1 MPSPDPTGLGAAQAI
16 AGLLL
21 LIAPLA
27 IAVVLWRRFEVL
39 EAKAAIALW
48 VLADAALIYGA
59 QHSMSARTPLLS
71 NYYVAAPFVWSGLG
85 AIAATLAGQYLGVS
99 FKNKR
104 TGAFLVVMAAG
115 IFLFRDAHELV
126 ASKDLQWRE
135 VLARD
140 PANERALTARTE
152 RLARGEDEEAIDACL
167 RRKPDACI
175 CSTLRAERR
184 VLFTT
189 GRQSAR
195 TASAR
200 EALGLVE
207 HARCDGHPMEP
218 RARAVRAVA
227 LGMLGQTEEAEALVG
242 PDFEKTPRDPRVLY
256 ARALVL
262 QQKKDPGALE
272 AAQAASKASAGP
284 GADLLVAMLLIEAGS
299 LEDAKAA
306 LKQYLGRYPDD
317 PVAVYDAALVADRL
331 RDYNAARE
339 GYFKA
344 LKLDPQQADARYNLT
359 ILTLQA
365 GATAEAK
372 SHAEKFARAFPDDP
386 RRFYLLSLV
395 GGQ

>member
-1 MPSPDPTGLGAAQAI
+1 M
-16 AGLLL
+16 
-21 LIAPLA
+21 PLA

-39 EAKAAIALW
+39 EAKAAVALW
-48 VLADAALIYGA
+48 VLADAALVYGA
-59 QHSMSARTPLLS
+59 HRSMSPGTPLLS
-71 NYYVAAPFVWSGLG
+71 SFYWAAPFVWSGLG

-115 IFLFRDAHELV
+115 IFLFRDAHDLV
-126 ASKDLQWRE
+126 ASKELQWRE

-140 PANERALTARTE
+140 PANERALTARAE

-167 RRKPDACI
+167 RRSPESCI
-175 CSTLRAERR
+175 CSTLRAERT
-184 VLFTT
+184 VLFAT

-195 TASAR
+195 GARAR
-200 EALGLVE
+200 EALGLIE
-207 HARCDGHPMEP
+207 RARCDGHAMEP
-218 RARAVRAVA
+218 RARAVRAVGLA
-227 LGMLGQTEEAEALVG
+227 MLGQTEDAEAIVG
-242 PDFEKTPRDPRVLY
+242 PALESAPRDPRLLY

-262 QQKKDPGALE
+262 QQKKDAGALE
-272 AAQAASKASAGP
+272 AAEAAAKAKAGP

-331 RDYNAARE
+331 KDYNAARE

-344 LKLDPQQADARYNLT
+344 LKLDPQLADARYNLT

-386 RRFYLLSLV
+386 RRFYLSNLV
-395 GGQ
+395 GASP